1 MAIFFYLKSYKH
13 SVCEVRN
20 FQLKIFLNTYIVAN
34 KFNLYFKTN
43 QFQRFFLMKT
53 SNPTMS
59 FKVNTKIIKYI
70 VVLQISLT

>member
-20 FQLKIFLNTYIVAN
+20 FQLKNFLNTYIVAN

-43 QFQRFFLMKT
+43 QF
-53 SNPTMS
+53 
-59 FKVNTKIIKYI
+59 
-70 VVLQISLT
+70 